1 MGLALRDSRSELT
14 RLRQL
19 VKPRRRSSH
28 CRDASWIG
36 SEAEGKFSGVLGQ
49 KDGRE
54 LEVGVDRGARVSG
67 VDLLKLPLG

>member
-1 MGLALRDSRSELT
+1 MGLALRDSRSDVT

-19 VKPRRRSSH
+19 VKPWRRSSH

-36 SEAEGKFSGVLGQ
+36 SAAEGKVLGYSGQ
-49 KDGRE
+49 KNGRE